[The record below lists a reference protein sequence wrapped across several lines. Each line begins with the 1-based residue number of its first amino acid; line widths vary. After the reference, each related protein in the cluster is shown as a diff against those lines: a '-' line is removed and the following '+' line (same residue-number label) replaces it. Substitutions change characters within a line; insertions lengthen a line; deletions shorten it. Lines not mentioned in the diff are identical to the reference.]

1 MTKSTFITLVSI
13 LFAAVSSCFAQNDT
27 AGQTV
32 YVDGILRIKLVDS
45 YSMDFK
51 VNEDWTINVE
61 EIPFLKKMAKKY
73 GIASVRQDFRLK
85 NDPKLLHVLTIM
97 FDNIDLT
104 DKFIQKLEK
113 NRNVE
118 YVERVVI
125 KKLMMKEPRVLEL
138 NDAQKK

>member
-73 GIASVRQDFRLK
+73 GISSVRQDFRLK

-125 KKLMMKEPRVLEL
+125 KKLMMKEPRFLEL
-138 NDAQKK
+138 NDVQKK